1 MTKGEAIKQV
11 ETHIQTLEECEE
23 GMGRKPYTL
32 IEALKR
38 VLREAK
44 GNK

>member
-11 ETHIQTLEECEE
+11 EWLLSSGELAGLDE
-23 GMGRKPYTL
+23 KSK
-32 IEALKR
+32 EAIRR

-44 GNK
+44 ASK